1 MRYIGGKSLM
11 IDNINNVIEQNNV
24 NVDSV
29 IDLFSGSGVVA
40 AYFKSR
46 GYQTISNDFMY
57 FSYVLQ
63 KAAIGLNFRPEF
75 SKLGIN
81 DPIKYL
87 NDLKA
92 EDTSINMG
100 DCFIYNNYS
109 PVNGCSRMYFQP
121 NNALKIDVIRI
132 TIQKWYDSEQINES
146 EYFYLL
152 SCLINAV
159 PYVANITG
167 VYAAYLK
174 FWDNRTY
181 NPLTLVEPQI
191 INNGKRNECYNKDY
205 MELLSVKTSLLYAD
219 PPYNQREYL
228 PNYHILETIA
238 RYDYPSIKGVTGMR
252 SYDNQKSI
260 FSKKNTVHSAFE
272 TLIRDCSSEYILI
285 SYNNE
290 GLISTEEL
298 SEMCKAYAV
307 KDSFKLYEYDQRR
320 YKNKI
325 PNNTA
330 GLKEQLYLLRRH

>member
-29 IDLFSGSGVVA
+29 IDIFSGSGVVA
-40 AYFKSR
+40 ANFKNN
-46 GYQTISNDFMY
+46 GYQTISNDYLY

-63 KAAIGLNFRPEF
+63 KTAIELSARPCF
-75 SKLGIN
+75 GKLGIA
-81 DPIKYL
+81 DPIAYL
-87 NDLKA
+87 NGLKPEETA
-92 EDTSINMG
+92 IDIEK
-100 DCFIYNNYS
+100 CFIYNNYS
-109 PVNGCSRMYFQP
+109 PSNGCQRMYFQP
-121 NNALKIDVIRI
+121 ENALKIDIIRI
-132 TIQKWYDSEQINES
+132 TIQEWFEAGQIS
-146 EYFYLL
+146 DTEYFYLL

-174 FWDNRTY
+174 YWDNRTY
-181 NPLTLVEPQI
+181 NPLTLTEPTI
-191 INNGKRNECYNKDY
+191 HDNGKSNKCYNKDFS
-205 MELLSVKTSLLYAD
+205 ELLSIKASLLYAD

-252 SYDNQKSI
+252 NYDNQKSV

-298 SEMCKAYAV
+298 SEICRLYAV